1 MSMLPIKK
9 IFEVL
14 KKPINVPNI
23 KVNEV
28 IYKTKDEISS
38 FINNFLLEIKV
49 YLNTINTLLQKPYI
63 INSKFLNNLTLLF
76 NFIQT
81 NIFDLNNDK
90 KIILLKLL
98 KNLKL
103 IIININILLYNIFL
117 TSLDI
122 NILNFLINGIEIFK
136 HLNNLILYL
145 EGEQLIFISFQIIQ
159 KPQRI
164 LDTFGSIQTYIINL
178 DDLFYDE
185 KIRKITKEDI
195 NNKIK
200 LLSEEISNF
209 FSQSFNSKKSIE
221 IFDKDYDYIY
231 CNTPKRI
238 KEFKTYLFISLTKY
252 FNQIFE
258 LKILNIL
265 DNKKLE
271 ELLNNIETLFNNLLK
286 NNIPTLKILIELI
299 NNISHLLYIKDDN
312 KKYNI
317 LIDGIEINILLKKLI
332 EYLENNRNIINY
344 NKYENNPNK
353 IYKFDT
359 KDLLY
364 GYIRNRD
371 NSIDFYEKKYNE
383 KQLQTYIDGNI
394 YSFNI
399 NLFEPIEIN
408 IKTIIKISECKTKED
423 IKDFILNTINPLLKD
438 YLLSIKKI
446 ITEETINNINLVIE
460 NIFNENYP
468 TEVFKNY
475 MMMFSCIIEVI
486 YLYNI
491 YLLKYSS
498 KIQNKYNLIKNG
510 MEIIILLF
518 KIMNYLINGKMEC
531 DIYIDD
537 DDSKILFNN
546 NEEFL
551 YYIEKNLDT
560 DKNYKKFIEKI
571 NISEILFNL
580 SKLSETEIVSNISK
594 NIFNINKI
602 SKNLMDYI
610 ILYKRT
616 GGAEKY
622 KKTDNK
628 ITVIYKKK
636 QYTRNIYI
644 SESKKYVKINKIFM
658 LLSKLKKI

>member
-1 MSMLPIKK
+1 MLSIKK
-9 IFEVL
+9 IFKVL
-14 KKPINVPNI
+14 EKPINVPNI

-38 FINNFLLEIKV
+38 FINNFLFLIKL
-49 YLNTINTLLQKPYI
+49 YLNNINTLLQNPYI
-63 INSKFLNNLTLLF
+63 INSKFLNNLKSLF
-76 NFIQT
+76 NFIKK

-90 KIILLKLL
+90 KIILIKLL

-117 TSLDI
+117 TLLDI
-122 NILNFLINGIEIFK
+122 NILNFLIDGIEIFK
-136 HLNNLILYL
+136 NLNNFILYL
-145 EGEQLIFISFQIIQ
+145 EGEQLILISFQIIQ
-159 KPQRI
+159 KPEII
-164 LDTFGSIQTYIINL
+164 LKTFGSIQTYIFNL

-195 NNKIK
+195 NNKII
-200 LLSEEISNF
+200 LLSEEISNY

-231 CNTPKRI
+231 CNTPKLI
-238 KEFKTYLFISLTKY
+238 KEFETYLFISLTKY

-258 LKILNIL
+258 LKTLNIL
-265 DNKKLE
+265 DNKKLK
-271 ELLNNIETLFNNLLK
+271 ELLNNIKTLFNNLLK

-364 GYIRNRD
+364 GYMRNRD

-383 KQLQTYIDGNI
+383 ELLKTYIDGNI

-423 IKDFILNTINPLLKD
+423 IIDFILNTINPLLHIYHLKCP
-438 YLLSIKKI
+438 
-446 ITEETINNINLVIE
+446 
-460 NIFNENYP
+460 IFISYILCI
-468 TEVFKNY
+468 FLFY
-475 MMMFSCIIEVI
+475 FS
-486 YLYNI
+486 
-491 YLLKYSS
+491 
-498 KIQNKYNLIKNG
+498 
-510 MEIIILLF
+510 
-518 KIMNYLINGKMEC
+518 
-531 DIYIDD
+531 
-537 DDSKILFNN
+537 
-546 NEEFL
+546 
-551 YYIEKNLDT
+551 
-560 DKNYKKFIEKI
+560 
-571 NISEILFNL
+571 
-580 SKLSETEIVSNISK
+580 
-594 NIFNINKI
+594 
-602 SKNLMDYI
+602 
-610 ILYKRT
+610 
-616 GGAEKY
+616 
-622 KKTDNK
+622 
-628 ITVIYKKK
+628 
-636 QYTRNIYI
+636 
-644 SESKKYVKINKIFM
+644 
-658 LLSKLKKI
+658 